1 MLITYILPALS
12 DPTNAYNTQHMHVL
26 QSLAQVKSI
35 VLVTDL
41 PSSESLIVYLFTS
54 FFDMLSGSSKTST
67 EEPLSK
73 NVEFNM
79 TAILVI
85 IVDEAPSLPT
95 DAVDSIIAQFFR
107 TDPRTVGQT
116 GFKGKKNGLGS
127 AVDDKQ
133 STLILRELPPAYN
146 MAKTVCNSCPEKMAR
161 EVSQYFTEVIAG
173 ASTSSGVHEKS
184 CRKNSDD
191 RDDLDAGPDEDDMKE
206 LDKAHNLLRELWRAC
221 PMILQ
226 NVVPQLEAELSA
238 EKAEL
243 RLLATETFGDII
255 SGIGVAGLP
264 RLPNVDVDIYPP
276 TTLSSTPIKPVILN
290 LLTTPSSP
298 QPFPQVHP
306 HAYNSFLSRK
316 QDKSPAVRAAW
327 TTGIGRILT
336 TSAGGVGLSQHE
348 DQLLVENLARML
360 NDSDEKVRLA
370 AVKAVGSFNLK
381 DVVNKLGSSGTIDTP
396 GSVLANLSERARDQK
411 PAVKTEAMKILAR
424 IWAISVGEIA
434 AGNEQVISLVGGAV
448 SKILNVYYT
457 NDLDAHVLQDHV
469 LFEILLPLSYPPIK
483 NKASKPTYGNSQPLR
498 DSQKSADAEENLDID
513 KIRVER
519 MLLLARGLDVRAKG
533 VFFAYQAQQVQLT
546 KYMSAYL
553 QKCEEYNVS
562 FHSCDIIEN

>member
-1 MLITYILPALS
+1 MLITSILPALS

-41 PSSESLIVYLFTS
+41 PSPESLIIHLFTS
-54 FFDMLSGSSKTST
+54 FFDMLSGSSKSSNGG
-67 EEPLSK
+67 PLSK
-73 NVEFNM
+73 NVEFHM

-85 IVDEAPSLPT
+85 LVDEAPSLPT
-95 DAVDSIIAQFFR
+95 EAVDSIIAQFFR
-107 TDPRTVGQT
+107 TDPRTLGQSNL
-116 GFKGKKNGLGS
+116 KGKKNGLGNIS
-127 AVDDKQ
+127 DDKQ
-133 STLILRELPPAYN
+133 STLVLRELPPAYN
-146 MAKTVCNSCPEKMAR
+146 MAKTVCNTCPEKMAR

-173 ASTSSGVHEKS
+173 ATTSSVSHKKS
-184 CRKNSDD
+184 HRKNIDNH
-191 RDDLDAGPDEDDMKE
+191 DDLDAGPDEEDMKE
-206 LDKAHNLLRELWRAC
+206 LERAHDLLRELWRAC
-221 PMILQ
+221 PVVLQ
-226 NVVPQLEAELSA
+226 NAIPQLEAELSA
-238 EKAEL
+238 ERVEL

-255 SGIGVAGLP
+255 SGIGAAGP
-264 RLPNVDVDIYPP
+264 PPPPSVDVDSYPP
-276 TTLSSTPIKPVILN
+276 TTLLDTLDKPVILN

-316 QDKSPAVRAAW
+316 QDKSPPNRAAW

-348 DQLLVENLARML
+348 DQLLVEHLARML
-360 NDSDEKVRLA
+360 NDGDEKVRLA
-370 AVKAVGSFNLK
+370 AVRAVGSFSLK
-381 DVVNKLGSSGTIDTP
+381 GVINKLGMSGTIDTD

-424 IWAISVGEIA
+424 IWALSFGEIVA
-434 AGNEQVISLVGGAV
+434 ENEQVISLVGGAV

-457 NDLDAHVLQDHV
+457 SDLDARVLQDHV
-469 LFEILLPLSYPPIK
+469 LFEILLPLTYPPIK
-483 NKASKPTYGNSQPLR
+483 NKGPKLANGSSQNIR
-498 DSQKSADAEENLDID
+498 DSQKSIEVVENLDVD

-519 MLLLARGLDVRAKG
+519 VLLLAKRLDERAKG
-533 VFFAYQAQQVQLT
+533 IFFFYQTQQVQLA

-553 QKCEEYNVS
+553 QGCEQYNVS
-562 FHSCDIIEN
+562 LQW